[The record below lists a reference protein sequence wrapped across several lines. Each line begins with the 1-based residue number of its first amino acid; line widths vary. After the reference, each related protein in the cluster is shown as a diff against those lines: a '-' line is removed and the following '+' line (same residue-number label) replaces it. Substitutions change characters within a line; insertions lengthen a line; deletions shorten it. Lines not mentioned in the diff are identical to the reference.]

1 MNQKTKYITGIV
13 LSVLVICALTIPA
26 FALTESDVQS
36 QVSASGKEGVAG
48 NLFVWFLCAV
58 AFLKISQKID
68 SFMQGLGI
76 NVGHTGG
83 SMLAEAMLAARSIAA
98 ARGVAGRGR
107 GGNAGRAGSTGGGD
121 SNTFLQGGLAGV
133 ANRSFY
139 NGAYRNA
146 TGTGSG
152 GVGGMAFRASMTKGG
167 DIANNVISRIATG
180 GAGSGDVVSSNM
192 AADALKSYMG
202 YTALGE
208 GAADIPNFSNVEIS
222 GGHITGTE
230 TSEEE
235 PDGRAFAMYSTEQYM
250 EPKREYTR
258 FISELTQ
265 HFNEK
270 YSVTISTDAIEEHL
284 IPAEPDPYRC
294 DMDTSKEYHR
304 NLRALSLHY
313 EDVVDQMFIQLDGLS
328 FVERA
333 YQELRIKC
341 YKAAHSYNDK
351 PSYDSKGD
359 TLRFGGYFCTCDENW
374 GREDWSL
381 ADRMK
386 DVLAGV
392 AYFETNTFGC
402 KPAGFSEL
410 LGYSAVSTSVFQF
423 PDCQKL
429 IQLRMF
435 KNGRVDLKFK
445 TASIA
450 KEFAETYL
458 DYSC

>member
-202 YTALGE
+202 YCRL
-208 GAADIPNFSNVEIS
+208 
-222 GGHITGTE
+222 
-230 TSEEE
+230 
-235 PDGRAFAMYSTEQYM
+235 
-250 EPKREYTR
+250 
-258 FISELTQ
+258 Q
-265 HFNEK
+265 H
-270 YSVTISTDAIEEHL
+270 
-284 IPAEPDPYRC
+284 
-294 DMDTSKEYHR
+294 SKELRSFPVSEIFDTEADNHRAMASGFR
-304 NLRALSLHY
+304 NLQEQLAEVDALSLLESAKQQY
-313 EDVVDQMFIQLDGLS
+313 NGVARLGIEAMQLKFIGLS
-328 FVERA
+328 NTDIAAYYGIKANYLGAAVHRAAER
-333 YQELRIKC
+333 LRNNAEFLNSLEYEPLKKSS
-341 YKAAHSYNDK
+341 KAS
-351 PSYDSKGD
+351 
-359 TLRFGGYFCTCDENW
+359 
-374 GREDWSL
+374 
-381 ADRMK
+381 
-386 DVLAGV
+386 
-392 AYFETNTFGC
+392 
-402 KPAGFSEL
+402 
-410 LGYSAVSTSVFQF
+410 
-423 PDCQKL
+423 
-429 IQLRMF
+429 
-435 KNGRVDLKFK
+435 
-445 TASIA
+445 
-450 KEFAETYL
+450 
-458 DYSC
+458 

>member
-1 MNQKTKYITGIV
+1 MNQKTKYTTGIV

-107 GGNAGRAGSTGGGD
+107 GGNAGRAGSTGGSGGD

-180 GAGSGDVVSSNM
+180 GAGSGDVMSGNM
-192 AADALKSYMG
+192 AADALMSYMG
-202 YTALGE
+202 Y
-208 GAADIPNFSNVEIS
+208 
-222 GGHITGTE
+222 
-230 TSEEE
+230 
-235 PDGRAFAMYSTEQYM
+235 R
-250 EPKREYTR
+250 K
-258 FISELTQ
+258 
-265 HFNEK
+265 
-270 YSVTISTDAIEEHL
+270 
-284 IPAEPDPYRC
+284 
-294 DMDTSKEYHR
+294 
-304 NLRALSLHY
+304 
-313 EDVVDQMFIQLDGLS
+313 
-328 FVERA
+328 
-333 YQELRIKC
+333 
-341 YKAAHSYNDK
+341 
-351 PSYDSKGD
+351 
-359 TLRFGGYFCTCDENW
+359 
-374 GREDWSL
+374 
-381 ADRMK
+381 
-386 DVLAGV
+386 
-392 AYFETNTFGC
+392 
-402 KPAGFSEL
+402 
-410 LGYSAVSTSVFQF
+410 
-423 PDCQKL
+423 
-429 IQLRMF
+429 
-435 KNGRVDLKFK
+435 
-445 TASIA
+445 
-450 KEFAETYL
+450 
-458 DYSC
+458 

>member
-107 GGNAGRAGSTGGGD
+107 GGNAGRAGITGGGD

-167 DIANNVISRIATG
+167 DIANILTNGLRYAHNQLCLTCRPDKRNVIIRIQDD
-180 GAGSGDVVSSNM
+180 GDGI
-192 AADALKSYMG
+192 AEGDLPHIFERFYMG
-202 YTALGE
+202 KSGKSGIGLALTKEIIHVHKGTIHAYNGDS
-208 GAADIPNFSNVEIS
+208 GAVFEI
-222 GGHITGTE
+222 TL
-230 TSEEE
+230 
-235 PDGRAFAMYSTEQYM
+235 PMGR
-250 EPKREYTR
+250 
-258 FISELTQ
+258 
-265 HFNEK
+265 
-270 YSVTISTDAIEEHL
+270 
-284 IPAEPDPYRC
+284 
-294 DMDTSKEYHR
+294 
-304 NLRALSLHY
+304 
-313 EDVVDQMFIQLDGLS
+313 
-328 FVERA
+328 
-333 YQELRIKC
+333 
-341 YKAAHSYNDK
+341 
-351 PSYDSKGD
+351 
-359 TLRFGGYFCTCDENW
+359 
-374 GREDWSL
+374 
-381 ADRMK
+381 
-386 DVLAGV
+386 
-392 AYFETNTFGC
+392 
-402 KPAGFSEL
+402 
-410 LGYSAVSTSVFQF
+410 
-423 PDCQKL
+423 
-429 IQLRMF
+429 
-435 KNGRVDLKFK
+435 
-445 TASIA
+445 
-450 KEFAETYL
+450 
-458 DYSC
+458 

>member
-13 LSVLVICALTIPA
+13 LSVLVICTLTIPA

-107 GGNAGRAGSTGGGD
+107 GGNAGRGGSASGNGGGD

-133 ANRSFY
+133 VNRSFY
-139 NGAYRNA
+139 NGAYKSA

-180 GAGSGDVVSSNM
+180 RSGIGDVMSGNM
-192 AADALKSYMG
+192 AADALMSYIG

-208 GAADIPNFSNVEIS
+208 SAADIPSFSNVEIG

-230 TSEEE
+230 TSEDE
-235 PDGRAFAMYSTEQYM
+235 PVGRSFAMYSTEQYM
-250 EPKREYTR
+250 EPKREYTTVTAVDGTKWYKQYAQDVVEKTPYQNPDGG
-258 FISELTQ
+258 ISYRE
-265 HFNEK
+265 
-270 YSVTISTDAIEEHL
+270 SL
-284 IPAEPDPYRC
+284 IRRLPDPPRR
-294 DMDTSKEYHR
+294 K
-304 NLRALSLHY
+304 
-313 EDVVDQMFIQLDGLS
+313 
-328 FVERA
+328 
-333 YQELRIKC
+333 
-341 YKAAHSYNDK
+341 DK
-351 PSYDSKGD
+351 
-359 TLRFGGYFCTCDENW
+359 
-374 GREDWSL
+374 
-381 ADRMK
+381 
-386 DVLAGV
+386 V
-392 AYFETNTFGC
+392 
-402 KPAGFSEL
+402 
-410 LGYSAVSTSVFQF
+410 
-423 PDCQKL
+423 
-429 IQLRMF
+429 
-435 KNGRVDLKFK
+435 
-445 TASIA
+445 
-450 KEFAETYL
+450 
-458 DYSC
+458 